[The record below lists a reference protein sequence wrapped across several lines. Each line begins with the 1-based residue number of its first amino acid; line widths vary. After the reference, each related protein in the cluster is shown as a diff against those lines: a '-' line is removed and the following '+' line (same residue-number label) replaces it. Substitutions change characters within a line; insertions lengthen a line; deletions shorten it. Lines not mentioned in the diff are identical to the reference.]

1 MSDDGARV
9 IVDIEGFHK
18 ERFVVYAVLDGFR
31 NLCEDLLRGFDKY
44 FVQMFLLANLIKQR
58 AQQLDPL

>member
-9 IVDIEGFHK
+9 IVDIEGFNQ

-31 NLCEDLLRGFDKY
+31 NLCEDLFGGFDKY
-44 FVQMFLLANLIKQR
+44 FVQMFLLADLIKQR
-58 AQQLDPL
+58 AQRLDPQ